1 MNKRKSFLRYFK
13 KWGNQWVNI
22 IIISGNSTIVATANI
37 CELPGDSG
45 PCVAAFPR
53 YYFNKSSGMCEKFIY
68 GGCEGNQNNFRT
80 IGECKRTCEGTFLY
94 FLRL

>member
-1 MNKRKSFLRYFK
+1 M
-13 KWGNQWVNI
+13 NI
-22 IIISGNSTIVATANI
+22 ITISGNSKTVVIATI
-37 CELPGDSG
+37 CELEMDRGT
-45 PCVAAFPR
+45 CKAIKKR

-94 FLRL
+94 RLYSSFVISKHLMISRNFKK